1 MTKRLRKR
9 KTGKD
14 PKSTQDKILS
24 AAMKVFAEHNFR
36 DATTRMICTEAH
48 VNVALVN
55 YYFRSKAELYKAV
68 VSTLFENVAKPM
80 LSIPDAVCDEATW
93 KKAMYTWVRRS
104 LAICAAQKPPEY
116 YIARLIGMEETEP
129 SELTQDI
136 ESKFTEPMRQRFRR
150 LLRMAMPDAD
160 EDTVSLWASSIN
172 AQSVVYVL
180 AKSGW
185 LSKYCALTPEFDRE
199 RWLDRVADH
208 ICEGVFCRLSF
219 QRCV

>member
-1 MTKRLRKR
+1 
-9 KTGKD
+9 
-14 PKSTQDKILS
+14 
-24 AAMKVFAEHNFR
+24 
-36 DATTRMICTEAH
+36 
-48 VNVALVN
+48 
-55 YYFRSKAELYKAV
+55 
-68 VSTLFENVAKPM
+68 
-80 LSIPDAVCDEATW
+80 
-93 KKAMYTWVRRS
+93 
-104 LAICAAQKPPEY
+104 
-116 YIARLIGMEETEP
+116 MEETEP